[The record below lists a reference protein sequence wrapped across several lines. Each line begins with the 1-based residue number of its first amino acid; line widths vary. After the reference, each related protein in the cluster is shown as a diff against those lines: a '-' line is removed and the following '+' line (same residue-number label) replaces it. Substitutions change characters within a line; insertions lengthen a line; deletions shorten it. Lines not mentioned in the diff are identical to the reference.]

1 MKKGAE
7 YAPEFLPKH
16 YSRSHPSDN
25 IRQFFSM
32 PQTALLQIIL
42 TRLQYSRVRVSEY
55 YTKNTYTI
63 TERSK
68 SSIPR
73 AIARLHT
80 HTHTHARVQKEIS
93 RIFNETSSPIL
104 YFGADNFSSIVL
116 AVIVT
121 QNCKFRM
128 TFART
133 LDCRL

>member
-80 HTHTHARVQKEIS
+80 HTRVQQEIS

-104 YFGADNFSSIVL
+104 YFGADFSSIML
-116 AVIVT
+116 AGVAT
-121 QNCKFRM
+121 QNCKFR
-128 TFART
+128 T
-133 LDCRL
+133 LDCRLWYWRKM